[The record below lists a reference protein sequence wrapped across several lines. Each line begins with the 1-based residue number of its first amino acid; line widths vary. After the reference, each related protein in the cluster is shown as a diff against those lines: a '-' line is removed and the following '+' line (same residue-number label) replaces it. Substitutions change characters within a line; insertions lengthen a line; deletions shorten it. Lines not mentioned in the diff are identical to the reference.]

1 VKKFL
6 LPLTFI
12 LLFIFES
19 LLVQLM
25 PEGLLG
31 SQKVLVPRF
40 LIIAI
45 FFLTIYGSAKHGII
59 YGLIFGVLFDIV
71 FTEILGIY
79 LFLYPLT
86 AFIVLKIMKVWQV
99 NLFSTSLVSLIGV
112 VILEIAV
119 FGMNR
124 IIGITSIDFMTF
136 VNMRLLPTL
145 LLNAIFLIIAAY
157 PLKRSF
163 EKFAA
168 ALRAD

>member
-1 VKKFL
+1 VKKLL
-6 LPLTFI
+6 LPLSLV

-25 PEGLLG
+25 PANLFGLH
-31 SQKVLVPRF
+31 KILVPRF

-45 FFLTIYGSAKHGII
+45 FYLTVYGSSKHGIV
-59 YGLIFGVLFDIV
+59 YGLIFGILFDIV

-99 NLFSTSLVSLIGV
+99 NLLITSIACMIGV
-112 VILEIAV
+112 AILESAV

-124 IIGITSIDFMTF
+124 IIGITTIDFMTF
-136 VNMRLLPTL
+136 LNMRLYPTL
-145 LLNAIFLIIAAY
+145 LFNAIFLIIAAY

-163 EKFAA
+163 EKFADQ
-168 ALRAD
+168 LRAD